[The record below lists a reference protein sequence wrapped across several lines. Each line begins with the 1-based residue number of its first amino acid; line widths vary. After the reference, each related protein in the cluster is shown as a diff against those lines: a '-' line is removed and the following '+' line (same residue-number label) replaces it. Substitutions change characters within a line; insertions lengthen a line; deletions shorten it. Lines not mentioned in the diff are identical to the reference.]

1 MDLFDTFT
9 RHSSVRDF
17 QPRPLSKE
25 LKQKLVTVAQSGSS
39 SNFVQAYSIIEVS
52 DPEKLAAIEKIAGA
66 PKYIT
71 RTGVFYLFVADLHKH
86 QQLLTQAG
94 VPDTHLTTME
104 PFIVSVVDTTI
115 AAQNMVAY
123 AEAQDLGICYIG
135 GIRNDLPRI
144 AELVG
149 LPKLTF
155 PLFGLTIG
163 YPQHRNEPKV
173 RLPQEAIVSVDQ
185 YQPLTQE
192 QTAQYNQTTEAYYAQ
207 RSSNQQQTN
216 WQTKMTEFFR
226 EPRRPDVAA
235 FMKQQGFSDHFGE

>member
-1 MDLFDTFT
+1 
-9 RHSSVRDF
+9 
-17 QPRPLSKE
+17 
-25 LKQKLVTVAQSGSS
+25 
-39 SNFVQAYSIIEVS
+39 
-52 DPEKLAAIEKIAGA
+52 
-66 PKYIT
+66 
-71 RTGVFYLFVADLHKH
+71 
-86 QQLLTQAG
+86 
-94 VPDTHLTTME
+94 ME

-192 QTAQYNQTTEAYYAQ
+192 QTAVQPND
-207 RSSNQQQTN
+207 RSLLCTAQQQSTAN
-216 WQTKMTEFFR
+216 QLANENDGIF
-226 EPRRPDVAA
+226 P
-235 FMKQQGFSDHFGE
+235 